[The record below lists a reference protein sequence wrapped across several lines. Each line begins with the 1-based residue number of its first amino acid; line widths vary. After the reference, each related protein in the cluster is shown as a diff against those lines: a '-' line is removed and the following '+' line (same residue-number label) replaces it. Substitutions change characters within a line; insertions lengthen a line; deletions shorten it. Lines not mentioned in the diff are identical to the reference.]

1 LLISLAAR
9 VVAWFIRIW
18 VGLCRYRYVP
28 LGPPLELTKPGF
40 TGRYIFAF
48 WHENLLIP
56 AYHYSRPN
64 VYILISK
71 HADGEMI
78 AQVSKRLTMQII
90 RGSTTRGGIEALRGV
105 MRIADGGHLAITPDG
120 PRGPRRQV
128 QMGMIFLA
136 SRTGMPIVCWGVGF
150 DRPWRAKS
158 WDRFCVPRP
167 FHKAV
172 SVTTHPIVVP
182 PDADRATLEQY
193 RIRVQEQMDYCA
205 EQAERIAAGKS
216 VVSRDAESAE
226 RSALPRDA
234 ESAERSALPRDA
246 ESAERSALPRDVEPA
261 ERSAA

>member
-1 LLISLAAR
+1 MKLRHPLLISLAAR
-9 VVAWFIRIW
+9 IVARFIRIW
-18 VGLCRYRYVP
+18 VGLCKYQYVP

-40 TGRYIFAF
+40 LGRYIFAF

-71 HADGEMI
+71 HADGELI

-105 MRIADGGHLAITPDG
+105 MSIADGGHLAITPDG

-128 QMGMIFLA
+128 QPGMIFMA

-158 WDRFCVPRP
+158 WDRFCIPKP
-167 FHKAV
+167 FRRAV
-172 SVTTHPIVVP
+172 SVSSHPIVVP
-182 PDADRATLEQY
+182 RDADRETLE
-193 RIRVQEQMDYCA
+193 RFRLIVQEQMDHCA
-205 EQAERIAAGKS
+205 EQAEQIAAGTLT
-216 VVSRDAESAE
+216 VSRDAE
-226 RSALPRDA
+226 
-234 ESAERSALPRDA
+234 
-246 ESAERSALPRDVEPA
+246 PA
-261 ERSAA
+261 KRSAASAA